1 MKKSRTKI
9 QLIITGLL
17 ICLMMSSCG
26 GVGGGGTNDVLGK
39 LPGMAK
45 SYKEKIES
53 METDLKASTDLK
65 KAQKLAVE
73 IKSLEKESDKT
84 LEEYIAN
91 NTIDIPFE
99 LESDPRYEIKVIS
112 IESVSD
118 SRIGF
123 IATVLLKEDIR
134 NNFGNPPGF
143 SNTFFAYMKA
153 VDAEGTSL
161 TRRKG
166 VMAPY
171 GRGPFKANDE
181 IEVHG
186 SLDGPADMVD
196 FVKLVFIS
204 KEDYSK

>member
-1 MKKSRTKI
+1 M
-9 QLIITGLL
+9 L
-17 ICLMMSSCG
+17 SSCG
-26 GVGGGGTNDVLGK
+26 GSGGGGSNAALGK

-53 METDLKASTDLK
+53 MEADLKASTDLK
-65 KAQKLAVE
+65 KAQKLDQE
-73 IKSLEKESDKT
+73 IKGLEEESDKT
-84 LEEYIAN
+84 LEEYLAN
-91 NTIDIPFE
+91 NTIEIPFIV
-99 LESDPRYEIKVIS
+99 ESDDRYEIKEIAV
-112 IESVSD
+112 ESVSD

-123 IATVLLKEDIR
+123 IAKVLLKQDIR
-134 NNFGNPPGF
+134 NNFGNPPGYA
-143 SNTFFAYMKA
+143 NTFFTYMKA

-161 TRRKG
+161 TRRMG

-171 GRGPFKANDE
+171 SRGPFKTNDE